1 MAADELEDLEGPVGS
16 VEPGRTAV
24 PIRKGIDPTFDARA
38 WRRRLYHQATRSS
51 ASSHRFLQRLPILR
65 VSTRS
70 PGIHSLR
77 ASIHVTGETTQAQ
90 PCSDAKACPPSSCGP
105 LYVLQSL
112 IKGSKGA
119 SSMVEIAWEDFE
131 KVDVRVGKVV
141 AAEPFPE
148 ARKPSIKLSV
158 DFGPEVGE
166 KKTSAQLTAHYAAED
181 LVGRQ
186 VVAVVNFPPKRIA
199 GFKSEVL
206 VLGVPDEAGEVVLLS
221 PDLDVPPGGR
231 MF

>member
-1 MAADELEDLEGPVGS
+1 
-16 VEPGRTAV
+16 
-24 PIRKGIDPTFDARA
+24 
-38 WRRRLYHQATRSS
+38 
-51 ASSHRFLQRLPILR
+51 
-65 VSTRS
+65 
-70 PGIHSLR
+70 
-77 ASIHVTGETTQAQ
+77 
-90 PCSDAKACPPSSCGP
+90 
-105 LYVLQSL
+105 
-112 IKGSKGA
+112 
-119 SSMVEIAWEDFE
+119 MVEIAWEDFE

-166 KKTSAQLTAHYAAED
+166 KRTSAQLTAHYAAED

-206 VLGVPDEAGEVVLLS
+206 VLGVPDERGAVVLLS
-221 PDLDVPPGGR
+221 PDREVPLGGK